1 MLAAKPSKSPKQT
14 IINTTTEMYK
24 ARDEHIMW
32 INALNACLWGLVIP
46 SDRGSSPCLEH
57 AGRV

>member
-24 ARDEHIMW
+24 ARDEHIM
-32 INALNACLWGLVIP
+32 
-46 SDRGSSPCLEH
+46 
-57 AGRV
+57 